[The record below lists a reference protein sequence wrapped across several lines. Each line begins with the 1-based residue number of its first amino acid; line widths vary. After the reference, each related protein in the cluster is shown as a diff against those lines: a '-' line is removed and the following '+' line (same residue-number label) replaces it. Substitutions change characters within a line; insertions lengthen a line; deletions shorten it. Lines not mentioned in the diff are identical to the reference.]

1 MVLESMDCLFR
12 KMPHLRVAYNT
23 RFNDNSD
30 SRRKFIS
37 GCHVLREPDLNTW
50 ILMVLSKKERHSD
63 SLKRQI
69 NSLDNVPEAGLLERL
84 IAGEPVFKK
93 PSTEAATSSA
103 RRQEDPP
110 LID

>member
-1 MVLESMDCLFR
+1 
-12 KMPHLRVAYNT
+12 
-23 RFNDNSD
+23 
-30 SRRKFIS
+30 
-37 GCHVLREPDLNTW
+37 
-50 ILMVLSKKERHSD
+50 MVLSKKERHSD